1 MQSYGISLSVMA
13 SQILLIGLALAWGIH
28 TALLISHGSVRFVE
42 PNQLIL
48 WYEIVSTA
56 AIALYG
62 MTMLI
67 VYLFA
72 FRRRTDVVVDRSA

>member
-1 MQSYGISLSVMA
+1 MNSHRIGLSVIA
-13 SQILLIGLALAWGIH
+13 SQLLIIALALAWGIH
-28 TALLISHGSVRFVE
+28 TALLISHGSVCFVE

-62 MTMLI
+62 MSMLI

-72 FRRRTDVVVDRSA
+72 FHRRTD